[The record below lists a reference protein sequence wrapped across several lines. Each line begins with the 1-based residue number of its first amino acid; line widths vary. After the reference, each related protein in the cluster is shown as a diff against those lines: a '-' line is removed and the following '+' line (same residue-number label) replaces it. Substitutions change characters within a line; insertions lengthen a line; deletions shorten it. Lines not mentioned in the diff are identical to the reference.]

1 MGTDLE
7 RIRGELD
14 KIDLRLV
21 RALAERQQMIAEA
34 AASKAATGASPRDP
48 ERERRLLGTLTEEG
62 ARQGLDPGYVTAV
75 FHRILEQSVRHQTSH
90 LVGLSDSETHGET
103 LCVSYQGSA
112 GAYSQIAGKR
122 YFAERPGELQFIGFP
137 SFRETLQAVQEG
149 RARYAVLPVENSTAG
164 SVTEAYDLLG
174 RSLLSAVGEEVLRI
188 EHCLLAIES
197 VPIESIR
204 RVVSHPQ
211 ALAQCSEF
219 IDSLPRCQAESYT
232 DTAMAVERIVR
243 ERDLSQAAIASE
255 EAAQLHGLTV
265 IRRNLAN
272 VAENYTRF
280 LVVAREPLKCDPCIP
295 CKTSLMLATRHEHSA
310 LAACLQVLA
319 DHDLNLTKLES
330 RPRRR
335 APWEYLFYLDFEGNV
350 ADDNV
355 QTALT
360 AVGARTRFLK
370 VLGSYPA
377 HAALTEG
384 TKLKEPRPAKPVAE
398 AMIEPSADDERAMII
413 AQLEKKPY
421 KLASRS
427 TRAEDTVVRIGEV
440 AVGGPEPVLIGG
452 PCSVESR
459 EQIHACAES
468 VRRAGGTMLRG
479 GCFKPRTSPYSFQGL
494 GYDGLDLL
502 VEAGRKYGL
511 PIVTEVLHTSDVQRV
526 AEHADV
532 LQIGA
537 RNMQNFALLR
547 EVGLTQ
553 RPVLLKR
560 GMMSS
565 IDEWIAAA
573 EYILAQ
579 GNQDVILCER
589 GIRTFETATLGTLD
603 LTAIPVVRERT
614 HLPVIVD
621 PSHAAGVRRWV
632 APLARAALAA
642 GAQGVMVEMHPRP
655 DEALSDGAQSLTV
668 EGFQRLA
675 AGLFSA
681 PTASDDDAAEA
692 VGE

>member
-1 MGTDLE
+1 MGTDLD

-14 KIDLRLV
+14 KIDRRLV
-21 RALAERQQMIAEA
+21 AALAERQQVIAEA

-48 ERERRLLGTLTEEG
+48 ERERRLLSALTEEG
-62 ARQGLDPGYVTAV
+62 ARHGLDAGYVTAV

-90 LVGLSDSETHGET
+90 LVELADPDTRGEA

-112 GAYSQIAGKR
+112 GAYSQIAGQHH
-122 YFAERPGELQFIGFP
+122 FAERPGELQFIGFP
-137 SFRETLQAVQEG
+137 SFAETLDAVQDG
-149 RARYAVLPVENSTAG
+149 RARYAMLPVENSTAG
-164 SVTEAYDLLG
+164 SVNEAYDALG
-174 RSLLSAVGEEVLRI
+174 SSSLSAVGEEVLRI
-188 EHCLLAIES
+188 EHCLVAVEA

-204 RVVSHPQ
+204 RIVSHPQ

-219 IDSLPRCQAESYT
+219 VDSLPRCQAESFT

-243 ERDLSQAAIASE
+243 ERDLSQAAIASD
-255 EAAQLHGLTV
+255 EAARLHGLTV
-265 IRRNLAN
+265 IRRDIAN

-280 LVVAREPLKCDPCIP
+280 MVVAREPLLCDSRIP
-295 CKTSLMLATRHEHSA
+295 CKTSLMLATRHEHGA
-310 LAACLQVLA
+310 LAQCLKVLA
-319 DHDLNLTKLES
+319 EHDLNLTKLES

-335 APWEYLFYLDFEGNV
+335 SPWEYLFYLDFEGNI

-355 QTALT
+355 QSALT
-360 AVGARTRFLK
+360 AVAAQTRFLK

-377 HAALTEG
+377 YAAIK
-384 TKLKEPRPAKPVAE
+384 TKTKVDEPAQPEPSAAAV
-398 AMIEPSADDERAMII
+398 EPSADDEQAAII

-421 KLASRS
+421 RLASRA
-427 TRAEDTVVRIGEV
+427 TRTEDTVVHIGEV
-440 AVGGPEPVLIGG
+440 AVGGPQPVLIGG

-459 EQIHACAES
+459 EQINSCAAA
-468 VRRAGGTMLRG
+468 VREAGGMMLRG

-502 VEAGRKYGL
+502 VEAGHEQGL

-526 AEHADV
+526 AERADV

-589 GIRTFETATLGTLD
+589 GIRTFETATRGTLD

-655 DEALSDGAQSLTV
+655 DEARSDGAQSLTF

-675 AGLFSA
+675 AA
-681 PTASDDDAAEA
+681 IC
-692 VGE
+692 

>member
-14 KIDLRLV
+14 KIDRRLV
-21 RALAERQQMIAEA
+21 SALAERQKVIAEA
-34 AASKAATGASPRDP
+34 AAEKAATGASPRDP
-48 ERERRLLGTLTEEG
+48 ERERRLLGALTEEG
-62 ARQGLDPGYVTAV
+62 AAQGLDPGYVTAV

-90 LVGLSDSETHGET
+90 LVELADPGTRGET
-103 LCVSYQGSA
+103 LCISYQGSA
-112 GAYSQIAGKR
+112 GAYSQIAGQR
-122 YFAERPGELQFIGFP
+122 HFAERPGELQFLGFP

-149 RARYAVLPVENSTAG
+149 RARYAMLPVENSTAG

-174 RSLLSAVGEEVLRI
+174 DSSLSAVGEEVLRI
-188 EHCLLAIES
+188 EHCLVAIEQ
-197 VPIESIR
+197 VPMESIR
-204 RVVSHPQ
+204 RIVSHPQ

-255 EAAQLHGLTV
+255 EAARLHGLTV
-265 IRRNLAN
+265 IRRDIAN

-280 LVVAREPLKCDPCIP
+280 LVVACDPLPCDPRIP
-295 CKTSLMLATRHEHSA
+295 CKTSLMLATRHEHGA
-310 LAACLQVLA
+310 LAACMQVLA

-335 APWEYLFYLDFEGNV
+335 SPWEYLFYLDFEGNV

-355 QTALT
+355 QSALT
-360 AVGARTRFLK
+360 AVAARTRFLK

-377 HAALTEG
+377 YAALKKG
-384 TKLKEPRPAKPVAE
+384 TKLAEPKRAKPVAAAAAE
-398 AMIEPSADDERAMII
+398 TVNDDEQAVLI
-413 AQLEKKPY
+413 ARLEKKPY
-421 KLASRS
+421 RLASRA
-427 TRAEDTVVRIGEV
+427 TRVEDSVVRIGDV

-459 EQIHACAES
+459 EQIHACAAA
-468 VRRAGGTMLRG
+468 VRAAGGVMLRG

-502 VEAGRKYGL
+502 VEAGREHGL

-526 AEHADV
+526 AELADV

-589 GIRTFETATLGTLD
+589 GIRTFETATRGTLD

-642 GAQGVMVEMHPRP
+642 GAQGVMVEMHPNP
-655 DEALSDGAQSLTV
+655 DEALSDGAQSLTA
-668 EGFQRLA
+668 EGLMRLA
-675 AGLFSA
+675 AGLLNA
-681 PTASDDDAAEA
+681 PQPRITDADHGVE
-692 VGE
+692 

>member
-7 RIRGELD
+7 RIRGKLD
-14 KIDLRLV
+14 KIDRRLV
-21 RALAERQQMIAEA
+21 SALAERQKVIAEA
-34 AASKAATGASPRDP
+34 AVAKAAAGASPRDP
-48 ERERRLLGTLTEEG
+48 ERERHLLRALSEEG
-62 ARQGLDPGYVTAV
+62 TAQGLDPSYVTAV
-75 FHRILEQSVRHQTSH
+75 FRRILEQSVRHQTSH
-90 LVGLSDSETHGET
+90 LVELSDPGARGET
-103 LCVSYQGSA
+103 LCISYQGSA
-112 GAYSQIAGKR
+112 GAYSQIAGQR
-122 YFAERPGELQFIGFP
+122 HFAERPGELQFLGFS
-137 SFRETLQAVQEG
+137 SFKETLQAVQEG
-149 RARYAVLPVENSTAG
+149 RARYAMLPVENSTAG

-174 RSLLSAVGEEVLRI
+174 DSSLSAVGEEVLRI
-188 EHCLLAIES
+188 EHCLVAVES
-197 VPIESIR
+197 VSIESIR
-204 RVVSHPQ
+204 RIVSHPQ

-265 IRRNLAN
+265 IRRGIAN

-280 LVVAREPLKCDPCIP
+280 LVVARDPLRCDPRIP
-295 CKTSLMLATRHEHSA
+295 CKTSLVLATRHEHGA

-335 APWEYLFYLDFEGNV
+335 SPWEYLFYLDFEGNV
-350 ADDNV
+350 ADDSV
-355 QTALT
+355 QSALT
-360 AVGARTRFLK
+360 AVAARTRFLK
-370 VLGSYPA
+370 VLGSYPTY
-377 HAALTEG
+377 AALKEG
-384 TKLKEPRPAKPVAE
+384 TQLAAPKRPKRVAE
-398 AMIEPSADDERAMII
+398 AAAELATDDEQAVLI
-413 AQLEKKPY
+413 ARLDKKPY
-421 KLASRS
+421 KLASRA
-427 TRAEDTVVRIGEV
+427 TRLEDTIVRIGNV

-459 EQIHACAES
+459 EQIHTCAAA
-468 VRRAGGTMLRG
+468 VRSAGGVMLRG

-502 VEAGRKYGL
+502 VEAGREHGL

-526 AEHADV
+526 AELADV
-532 LQIGA
+532 LQVGA

-589 GIRTFETATLGTLD
+589 GIRTFETATRGTLD

-621 PSHAAGVRRWV
+621 PSHAAGLRRWV

-642 GAQGVMVEMHPRP
+642 GAQGVMVEMHPKP
-655 DEALSDGAQSLTV
+655 DEALSDGAQSLTA

-675 AGLFSA
+675 AGLFEA
-681 PTASDDDAAEA
+681 PKTHLEDADQAAE
-692 VGE
+692 

>member
-1 MGTDLE
+1 MGTELE
-7 RIRGELD
+7 RIRRELD
-14 KIDLRLV
+14 KIDRRLV
-21 RALAERQQMIAEA
+21 SALAERQQMIAEA
-34 AASKAATGASPRDP
+34 AALKAHTGASPRDP
-48 ERERRLLGTLTEEG
+48 ERERRLLGALTEEG

-90 LVGLSDSETHGET
+90 LVELSDPERRGEK
-103 LCVSYQGSA
+103 LSISYQGSA
-112 GAYSQIAGKR
+112 GAYSQIAGQR
-122 YFAERPGELQFIGFP
+122 HFAERPGELQFIGFP
-137 SFRETLQAVQEG
+137 TFRETLQAVQEG
-149 RARYAVLPVENSTAG
+149 RARYAILPVENSTAG
-164 SVTEAYDLLG
+164 SVNEAYDLLG
-174 RSLLSAVGEEVLRI
+174 RSSLSAVGEEVLRV
-188 EHCLLAIES
+188 EHCLVAIES
-197 VPIESIR
+197 VPMESIR
-204 RVVSHPQ
+204 RIVSHPQ

-232 DTAMAVERIVR
+232 DTAMAVERLVR

-255 EAAQLHGLTV
+255 EAARLHDLTV
-265 IRRNLAN
+265 IRRGIAN

-280 LVVAREPLKCDPCIP
+280 LVIATDPLQCDPRIP
-295 CKTSLMLATRHEHSA
+295 CKTSLMLATRHEHGA
-310 LAACLQVLA
+310 LATCLQVLA

-350 ADDNV
+350 SDDNV
-355 QTALT
+355 QSALT
-360 AVGARTRFLK
+360 AVAAQTRFLK

-377 HAALTEG
+377 YAALTEG
-384 TKLKEPRPAKPVAE
+384 TQLDEPKQAKPITVA
-398 AMIEPSADDERAMII
+398 AANLPTDDEDDEQAVLI
-413 AQLEKKPY
+413 ARLDKKPY
-421 KLASRS
+421 KLASRA
-427 TRAEDTVVRIGEV
+427 TRLEDTVVHVGKV
-440 AVGGPEPVLIGG
+440 TVGGSEPVLIGG

-459 EQIHACAES
+459 DQINACAAT
-468 VRRAGGTMLRG
+468 VRKAGGVMLRG

-502 VEAGRKYGL
+502 VEAGREHGL

-532 LQIGA
+532 LQLGA

-589 GIRTFETATLGTLD
+589 GIRTFETATRGTLD

-642 GAQGVMVEMHPRP
+642 GAQGLMVEMHPTP
-655 DEALSDGAQSLTV
+655 DKALSDGAQSLTA
-668 EGFQRLA
+668 EGFEQLA
-675 AGLFSA
+675 AGLLE
-681 PTASDDDAAEA
+681 PHRGHTDDAD
-692 VGE
+692 